1 MSKLNKKWGNKK
13 NSFKLSVFKKRIL
26 KTGAEDI
33 IEKYNDINDSN
44 KKDGD
49 NQYDDDNNNDS
60 DESGNNNCDDDG
72 NNDDLSKL
80 EYFKIEKREKKVFND
95 IHEYD
100 HD

>member
-13 NSFKLSVFKKRIL
+13 NSFKLSVFKKRI
-26 KTGAEDI
+26 K
-33 IEKYNDINDSN
+33 KYNDINDSK

-60 DESGNNNCDDDG
+60 DESGNNNGDDDG

-80 EYFKIEKREKKVFND
+80 GYFKIEKREKKVFND

>member
-26 KTGAEDI
+26 KTGGEDI

-44 KKDGD
+44 KKEGD

-60 DESGNNNCDDDG
+60 DESGNNNGDDDG

-80 EYFKIEKREKKVFND
+80 GYFKIEKREKRFSMTYMNM
-95 IHEYD
+95 IMI
-100 HD
+100 